1 MSFKADKG
9 ARAMDSKELAKI
21 RKMLLTERE
30 RLLNNASI
38 SKRDELTHSL
48 DDLADEADLAS
59 AELSHGVAFNIRQK
73 EKQKLTEIDTALA
86 KIEEGEYGACEEC
99 GDDIPLKRLEL
110 FPMAKLCIVH
120 QEELERKKKR
130 FVA

>member
-1 MSFKADKG
+1 
-9 ARAMDSKELAKI
+9 MDSKDLAKI
-21 RKMLLTERE
+21 KKLLLTERE

-38 SKRDELTHSL
+38 SKRSELTLSS

-59 AELSHGVAFNIRQK
+59 AELTQGVAFNLRQK
-73 EKQKLTEIDTALA
+73 EKQMLTDIDAALA
-86 KIEEGEYGACEEC
+86 KMEDGEYGECEEC

-120 QEELERKKKR
+120 QEDKERKKKH